1 MSSKHLVFCAL
12 ALFALPLHAE
22 NGASFD
28 AAKAFGARESVTGL
42 NLSPDGQNV
51 AYVAPGNGQ
60 GGVGYV
66 LSVAPG
72 AKPRPFL
79 SANGNPERLGFCFW
93 VSNER
98 LACRV
103 NFLVRDPTLGVMPFS
118 RLVAV
123 NADGSNLQ
131 LLSAPQNAHTHGL
144 ALGGDGRIIDRL
156 PSQDNV

>member
-1 MSSKHLVFCAL
+1 MSSKRFVILGL

-22 NGASFD
+22 NAASFD
-28 AAKAFGARESVTGL
+28 AAKAFGARESVTAL

-51 AYVAPGNGQ
+51 VYVAPGSGQ

-66 LSVAPG
+66 LNLAQG

-79 SANGNPERLGFCFW
+79 TANGNPDRLAYCFW

-103 NFLVRDPTLGVMPFS
+103 NFLVKDPTLGVLPYS

-123 NADGSNLQ
+123 NADGSNVQ
-131 LLSAPQNAHTHGL
+131 VLSARQNM
-144 ALGGDGRIIDRL
+144 
-156 PSQDNV
+156 